1 MTFTTYKPRLLRT
14 SKGSLISG
22 VCSGLEAS
30 GRGNAVA
37 YRVLYI
43 CFGLYFVGVIGYF
56 IMALFIPKATPEE
69 EEEYHTQNGLGGRP
83 TSYIDKIKVDLERI
97 QEMKDSDVIT
107 DEEYSAMRKK
117 ILEG

>member
-1 MTFTTYKPRLLRT
+1 MTFSNDRPKLCRT

-37 YRVLYI
+37 YRVLFVF
-43 CFGLYFVGVIGYF
+43 FGLYFVGVIGYF
-56 IMALFIPKATPEE
+56 IMALFIPKATPEQE
-69 EEEYHTQNGLGGRP
+69 EDYYNQVALGGRP
-83 TSYIDKIKVDLERI
+83 TSSIDKIKVDLEKS
-97 QEMKDSDVIT
+97 QEMKDAGLIT

-117 ILEG
+117 ILES